1 MKSATILLVILIFII
16 GWAVYLS
23 FESPD
28 NPTIPLILSSVSAA
42 FLLTN
47 LLLLNRQ
54 LEYAEKT
61 IETTSRPNI
70 CVGITSFKGNGLK
83 PGLGEKYSNTFDK
96 ALLDTR
102 IVIKNFSNIQSF
114 VWTKLNLEIDNKEAN
129 NHITMQDYCFAKAT
143 WELDPNEFLAVPLLK
158 ESIIDYKNQTI
169 NISMSIYF
177 SHIRKL
183 PKNPDWIEL
192 TAYSFRKNGQWLKN
206 NLGIPFHLREI
217 EGLT

>member
-70 CVGITSFKGNGLK
+70 CVGITFFKGNGLK